1 MGFDF
6 KLDIVDS
13 TIPEKNDTDYRCDP
27 SMVTSDGYC
36 LVCGE
41 MDDHETVYQTE
52 DGTWH
57 FTYQEVT
64 SPPYES
70 SKQAWDA
77 FNARSELATILQK
90 KFGGN
95 TWF

>member
-1 MGFDF
+1 MGFNF
-6 KLDIVDS
+6 VLDVEDS
-13 TIPEKNDTDYRCDP
+13 TIPDSDIDYRCEP
-27 SMVTSDGYC
+27 GMVTSDGYC
-36 LVCGE
+36 LICGE
-41 MDDHETVYQTE
+41 MDDHQTIYQAK

-57 FTYQEVT
+57 FTYQEAT

-77 FNARSELATILQK
+77 FNARSELATVLQK